1 MPRTPSSPADRPK
14 WLRFEAGDEE
24 SHELFAPGAN
34 WRKQDQYPVLKPLDS
49 YTRDDY
55 LRLAWELL
63 RRMPRYRRQHRK
75 LDQLGIKSPSFFK
88 SSPKHFYTSDSPPA
102 FPGWATCP
110 LRGHQCEPP
119 IAGQDET
126 FGSYIA
132 AQEKAGQP
140 WFVMNRY
147 RWVMDLWGI
156 TYVPNPATHF
166 DQLRKSGLFGAP
178 AAAVS
183 VISNEAPADRPQ
195 NISTYLRANEVLVR
209 LRLDA
214 SFDQQVE
221 SIRHEFE
228 RAQAIARK
236 RPQRALDPLPAP
248 GRRLMGKAVL
258 RDEDFSGDFSPRAA
272 AKVGRVLLKHV
283 ELHPFWLRTWDALAE
298 ARLAQGTLNPRL
310 DRDLI
315 VRQFHAD
322 YGHLDHPR
330 GGVAGKATHRRR
342 KNTVLVD
349 LIGAAIG
356 SSAMVPNWR
365 ARSEKYIEESDD
377 AFRQIVATAFAMR
390 TD

>member
-34 WRKQDQYPVLKPLDS
+34 WRKQDQYPALKPLDS
-49 YTRDDY
+49 YTRNDY

-63 RRMPRYRRQHRK
+63 RRMPRYRRQYRK

-88 SSPKHFYTSDSPPA
+88 SSPKHYYTSDSPPA

-147 RWVMDLWGI
+147 RWVMDLWGL
-156 TYVPNPATHF
+156 TYVPNPDTPFAL
-166 DQLRKSGLFGAP
+166 LRKSGLFGAP

-195 NISTYLRANEVLVR
+195 NISTYLRANGVLVR
-209 LRLDA
+209 
-214 SFDQQVE
+214 
-221 SIRHEFE
+221 
-228 RAQAIARK
+228 K
-236 RPQRALDPLPAP
+236 RPA
-248 GRRLMGKAVL
+248 
-258 RDEDFSGDFSPRAA
+258 
-272 AKVGRVLLKHV
+272 
-283 ELHPFWLRTWDALAE
+283 
-298 ARLAQGTLNPRL
+298 NP
-310 DRDLI
+310 
-315 VRQFHAD
+315 
-322 YGHLDHPR
+322 
-330 GGVAGKATHRRR
+330 
-342 KNTVLVD
+342 
-349 LIGAAIG
+349 
-356 SSAMVPNWR
+356 S
-365 ARSEKYIEESDD
+365 
-377 AFRQIVATAFAMR
+377 
-390 TD
+390 

>member
-1 MPRTPSSPADRPK
+1 MPRTPSSSADRPK

-34 WRKQDQYPVLKPLDS
+34 WRKQDQYLALKPLDS
-49 YTRDDY
+49 YTRNDY

-63 RRMPRYRRQHRK
+63 RRMPRYRRQYRK

-88 SSPKHFYTSDSPPA
+88 SSPKHYYTSDSPPA

-166 DQLRKSGLFGAP
+166 DHLRKSGLFGAP

-209 LRLDA
+209 LRLDS

-248 GRRLMGKAVL
+248 GRKLMGKAVL
-258 RDEDFSGDFSPRAA
+258 RDEC
-272 AKVGRVLLKHV
+272 
-283 ELHPFWLRTWDALAE
+283 
-298 ARLAQGTLNPRL
+298 
-310 DRDLI
+310 
-315 VRQFHAD
+315 
-322 YGHLDHPR
+322 
-330 GGVAGKATHRRR
+330 
-342 KNTVLVD
+342 
-349 LIGAAIG
+349 
-356 SSAMVPNWR
+356 
-365 ARSEKYIEESDD
+365 
-377 AFRQIVATAFAMR
+377 
-390 TD
+390 

>member
-75 LDQLGIKSPSFFK
+75 LGQLGIKSPSFFK

-147 RWVMDLWGI
+147 RWVMDLWGL
-156 TYVPNPATHF
+156 T
-166 DQLRKSGLFGAP
+166 
-178 AAAVS
+178 
-183 VISNEAPADRPQ
+183 
-195 NISTYLRANEVLVR
+195 
-209 LRLDA
+209 
-214 SFDQQVE
+214 
-221 SIRHEFE
+221 
-228 RAQAIARK
+228 
-236 RPQRALDPLPAP
+236 
-248 GRRLMGKAVL
+248 
-258 RDEDFSGDFSPRAA
+258 
-272 AKVGRVLLKHV
+272 
-283 ELHPFWLRTWDALAE
+283 
-298 ARLAQGTLNPRL
+298 
-310 DRDLI
+310 
-315 VRQFHAD
+315 
-322 YGHLDHPR
+322 
-330 GGVAGKATHRRR
+330 
-342 KNTVLVD
+342 
-349 LIGAAIG
+349 
-356 SSAMVPNWR
+356 
-365 ARSEKYIEESDD
+365 
-377 AFRQIVATAFAMR
+377 
-390 TD
+390 